1 MIVTCFTYAM
11 NTLRKEQRMS
21 VKKNSKQQKQNF
33 VVKCRSC

>member
-21 VKKNSKQQKQNF
+21 VKKKPQNNKSKIL
-33 VVKCRSC
+33 